1 MTGMSKCYAALLALL
16 LAALPAS
23 RDGAAQ
29 SMTTPSMPTPSM
41 TTEWQQQF
49 YGSLDGRPLLL
60 YNDTTQFGKLAIG
73 DLDGDGDPDLL
84 LGTED
89 GTLRHF
95 SNEGR
100 PGRPRFVLR
109 QEHLTALFP
118 GTGGGTQRGRI
129 DVGTHAA
136 PALVDIDGDGDPDLF
151 VGAADGKLAFF
162 RNVGTPVLPT
172 FELVSA
178 AFISGQFG
186 EHVVPFFADIDRDR
200 APDLFIGNFRGEVH
214 LLANQGSK
222 KRAVFCVEF
231 PPRDALPDELPPCTP
246 APRLIIRMEPDS
258 HASPALAD
266 WDQDGD
272 ADLFV
277 GKSNGTIAYLE
288 NQGSAFSGRWSL
300 SQPRFLAIDDGG
312 HAAPAFLDAMGRG
325 RPDLVVGST
334 TSNVPLYTNK
344 DTGRILDVWKVTG
357 NFLQI
362 ARLGRGRTRLVPAFG
377 DLDQDGDAD
386 LVLGTGSGELL
397 WWDNA
402 GSKDSPDWKLRAGQ
416 LINGLTR
423 ANMAPVLADL
433 DGDGDLD
440 ILAGGDD
447 GRLWL
452 IRNTGSPQAPA
463 WQMETGFYGGIDVG
477 TNSVPLV
484 LDVDG
489 DNLPDLLVG
498 NAQGLVIFYRNQ
510 GSATDPD
517 FVLTSTRFGGLG
529 VGQDAA
535 PGTFDQ
541 NGDGRPDLVVGN
553 REGNLTL
560 ALAKGRDGNAATDGA
575 WEVVSRIWNDIRT
588 GGNSVPR
595 IVDLNGDGR
604 PDLAVTDAYGN
615 LKLWYNRGQTAAS
628 ATAGAAPAAP
638 APRPGGGPVANAG
651 GGSAPAAGGAAPAGD
666 AGSLSSLLGVDTAQ
680 STSTLF
686 SMGDG
691 EDTPQ
696 AAAGEAMAPPPES
709 VGPITPVY
717 QLASRRFGE
726 LDFSGRSAPTFGDL
740 DGDGDLDLIVGTSSG
755 ELVYLRNDGDAK
767 TPRWT
772 RVTPR
777 VSGFDQGRYPSPLL
791 VDMDGDGGLDLLVGT
806 ERGEVLLYRHA
817 PGGNPPLARKP
828 ESLGGVNAGRNAA
841 PALLRG
847 QPGEAPVLIVGAL
860 SGQILVY
867 TPVDSAQSL
876 NFKLIDRRFLGID
889 VGVSATPYFGDMNRD
904 GSPELLIGSDQ
915 GLVSNYQRQDGKTWQ
930 KGDDYLASQKFP
942 AGTTPRLA
950 DIDGDGDLDLFLGSE
965 QGSLYFYRNDAVMQ
979 GTDAGGS

>member
-1 MTGMSKCYAALLALL
+1 MTGLSKCTLVLLAVLL
-16 LAALPAS
+16 VALPAT

-29 SMTTPSMPTPSM
+29 SMTTPSM
-41 TTEWQQQF
+41 TTQWQQQF
-49 YGSLDGRPLLL
+49 YGALGGRSLLL
-60 YNDTTQFGKLAIG
+60 YNDTTQFGKLTFG

-89 GTLRHF
+89 GTLRYF
-95 SNEGR
+95 TNEGK
-100 PGRPRFVLR
+100 PGQPRFRLR

-118 GTGGGTQRGRI
+118 GGGSNTATQRGRI

-136 PALVDIDGDGDPDLF
+136 PALVDIDGDGDLDLF

-178 AFISGQFG
+178 TFISGQFG
-186 EHVVPFFADIDRDR
+186 EHVVPFFVDIDRDR
-200 APDLFIGNFRGEVH
+200 APDLFIGNFHGQVY
-214 LLANQGSK
+214 LLSNRGSK

-231 PPRDALPDELPPCTP
+231 PPRDALPDELPPCAP
-246 APRLIIRMEPDS
+246 APQLIIRMEPDS
-258 HASPALAD
+258 HASPALVD

-272 ADLFV
+272 TDLFV

-288 NQGSAFSGRWSL
+288 NQGSAFAGRWNL
-300 SQPRFLAIDDGG
+300 SQPRFLSIDDGG
-312 HAAPAFLDAMGRG
+312 HAAPAFLDATGRG

-344 DTGRILDVWKVTG
+344 DTGRILDVWKVTE

-362 ARLGRGRTRLVPAFG
+362 ARLGRGRARLVPAFG

-397 WWDNA
+397 WWENV
-402 GSKDSPDWKLRAGQ
+402 GTKESPDWKLRASQ
-416 LINGLTR
+416 LINGVTR
-423 ANMAPVLADL
+423 TNMAPTLADL

-452 IRNTGSPQAPA
+452 IRNTGSANAPA
-463 WQMETGFYGGIDVG
+463 WQMENGFYGGIDVG

-489 DNLPDLLVG
+489 DKLPDLLVG
-498 NAQGLVIFYRNQ
+498 NAQGLVIYYRNQ
-510 GSATDPD
+510 GSPGDPD
-517 FVLTSTRFGGLG
+517 FVLTSTRFGGLS

-535 PGTFDQ
+535 PSAFDQ

-553 REGNLTL
+553 KEGNLTL
-560 ALAKGRDGNAATDGA
+560 ALAKAGDGNAATDTA
-575 WEVVSRIWNDIRT
+575 WDVVSRIWNDIRT

-595 IVDLNGDGR
+595 IVDLNGDGK

-615 LKLWYNRGQTAAS
+615 LKLWYNRGQAAGA
-628 ATAGAAPAAP
+628 ATAGGTQAGPAPQPGGGAVGGTVGGAAMGGGAATGGAAPAA
-638 APRPGGGPVANAG
+638 
-651 GGSAPAAGGAAPAGD
+651 ST
-666 AGSLSSLLGVDTAQ
+666 GSLSALLGADTAQ
-680 STSTLF
+680 SSSALF
-686 SMGDG
+686 SMGNG
-691 EDTPQ
+691 EEKPQ
-696 AAAGEAMAPPPES
+696 TGGAAMAPPPET

-717 QLASRRFGE
+717 QLASRQFGD
-726 LDFSGRSAPTFGDL
+726 LAFSGRSAPTFGDL

-767 TPRWT
+767 SPRWT

-777 VSGFDQGRYPSPLL
+777 VSGFNEGRYPSPLL
-791 VDMDGDGGLDLLVGT
+791 VDMDGDGKLDLLVGT

-817 PGGNPPLARKP
+817 AGGSPPLAKTP
-828 ESLGGVNAGRNAA
+828 ESLGGVNVGRNAA

-847 QPGEAPVLIVGAL
+847 PQGAAPVLMVGAL

-867 TPVDSAQSL
+867 TPADTAQSL

-889 VGVSATPYFGDMNRD
+889 VGVSATPFFGDMNRD

-915 GLVSNYQRQDGKTWQ
+915 GLVSIYQSQDGKTWQ

-965 QGSLYFYRNDAVMQ
+965 QGGLYFFRNDAVMQ
-979 GTDAGGS
+979 GSDAGSS

>member
-1 MTGMSKCYAALLALL
+1 MTGLSKCYPALLAVLL
-16 LAALPAS
+16 LALPAI

-29 SMTTPSMPTPSM
+29 PVTTQ
-41 TTEWQQQF
+41 WQQQF
-49 YGSLDGRPLLL
+49 YGLLGGQSQLL
-60 YNDTTQFGKLAIG
+60 YNDTTQFGKLTFG
-73 DLDGDGDPDLL
+73 DLDADGDPDLL

-95 SNEGR
+95 TNEGSR
-100 PGRPRFVLR
+100 GRPRFRLR

-118 GTGGGTQRGRI
+118 GRGGGTQRGRI

-136 PALVDIDGDGDPDLF
+136 PALVDIDGDGDLDLF

-172 FELVSA
+172 FELVTA
-178 AFISGQFG
+178 TFISGQFG
-186 EHVVPFFADIDRDR
+186 EQVVPFFADIDRDR

-272 ADLFV
+272 MDLFV
-277 GKSNGTIAYLE
+277 GKTNGTIAYLE
-288 NQGSAFSGRWSL
+288 NQGSAFMGRWSL

-344 DTGRILDVWKVTG
+344 DTGRILDVWKVTE

-362 ARLGRGRTRLVPAFG
+362 ARLGRGRARLVPAFG
-377 DLDQDGDAD
+377 DLDGDGDAD

-397 WWDNA
+397 WWENA
-402 GSKDSPDWKLRAGQ
+402 GSKERPDWKLRAGQ
-416 LINGLTR
+416 LINGVTR
-423 ANMAPVLADL
+423 NNMAPILADL

-452 IRNTGSPQAPA
+452 FRNTGDPQSPA
-463 WQMETGFYGGIDVG
+463 WQMDTGFFGGIDVG
-477 TNSVPLV
+477 TNSVPLL

-489 DNLPDLLVG
+489 DKLADLLVG
-498 NAQGLVIFYRNQ
+498 NSQGLVIHYRNQ
-510 GSATDPD
+510 GSATAPD

-535 PGTFDQ
+535 PTAFDQ
-541 NGDGRPDLVVGN
+541 DGDGRPDLVVGN
-553 REGNLTL
+553 REGSLTL
-560 ALAKGRDGNAATDGA
+560 VLAKGGNGNAATESA
-575 WEVVSRIWNDIRT
+575 WEVASRIWNGIRT
-588 GGNSVPR
+588 SGNSVPR
-595 IVDLNGDGR
+595 FMDLDGDSR
-604 PDLAVTDAYGN
+604 PDLAVTDVYGN
-615 LKLWYNRGQTAAS
+615 LKLWHNRGRTA
-628 ATAGAAPAAP
+628 AGAAAGPAP
-638 APRPGGGPVANAG
+638 TDSAPRPGETGPVAD
-651 GGSAPAAGGAAPAGD
+651 GAAAAPSAD
-666 AGSLSSLLGVDTAQ
+666 AGSLSTLLGADTAQ

-686 SMGDG
+686 SMGDSEEEPPAAVG
-691 EDTPQ
+691 ETL
-696 AAAGEAMAPPPES
+696 APPPES

-717 QLASRRFGE
+717 QLASRQFGE
-726 LDFSGRSAPTFGDL
+726 LAFSGRSAPTFGDL

-755 ELVYLRNDGDAK
+755 DLVYLRNDGDAQ

-777 VSGFDQGRYPSPLL
+777 VGGFDQGRYPSPLL
-791 VDMDGDGGLDLLVGT
+791 VDMDGDGRLDLLVGT
-806 ERGEVLLYRHA
+806 ERGEVLFYRHA
-817 PGGNPPLARKP
+817 PGGNPPLAQSP
-828 ESLGGVNAGRNAA
+828 ESLGGVNVGRNAA
-841 PALLRG
+841 PALLPR
-847 QPGEAPVLIVGAL
+847 QSGEAPVLVVGAL
-860 SGQILVY
+860 SGQISAYVPAG
-867 TPVDSAQSL
+867 TAQSL

-889 VGVSATPYFGDMNRD
+889 VGVSATPYVGDMNRD

-915 GLVSNYQRQDGKTWQ
+915 GLVSYYQRPDGKTWRR
-930 KGDDYLASQKFP
+930 GEDHLASQTFP

-950 DIDGDGDLDLFLGSE
+950 DIDGDGDLDLILGSE
-965 QGSLYFYRNDAVMQ
+965 QGGLYLYRNDAVMQ
-979 GTDAGGS
+979 GTDVGGS